1 MNSKQIIKVI
11 GHQNFVKSYGVDN
24 VEISGV
30 AIDSRSINEGSL
42 FVAIK
47 GSKVD
52 GHHFVEKAIDLGARC
67 VIVEQSPT
75 KIREGVGYIQV
86 LNSAQAVGHIAHELS
101 GNPTKNLIVIG
112 VTGTNGKTTIATLL
126 YQLFTALGFKCGLV
140 STVENKIG
148 SKTVQSTHTT
158 PDSIGLAK
166 LFQQMDAEACTHVF
180 MEVSSH
186 ALDQDR
192 ASGVHFDGAIF
203 SNITHDHLDYHIT
216 FLNYIKA
223 KKKFF
228 DELESTAFALVNVDD
243 KNGKIMMESTRAK
256 KKSYSLRSL
265 ADYRGRIINSDST
278 GLHMMID
285 QVEVYMRMVGEFNAY
300 NLLAVYGAAIE
311 MGHDKQQV
319 LTQLS
324 ALTGAEGRMDLVRG
338 KGVTGFIDYAHTPD
352 ALENV
357 LLTLRKTIIGNAK
370 VIVVAG
376 CGGDRDAA
384 KRPEMGKIASEL
396 ADVAIFTS
404 DNPRSED
411 PNKII
416 DQMMEGVKEELKSK
430 VVSIVDRL
438 QAIKTSVLLS
448 KEGDI
453 ILIAGKGHEKYQEI
467 NGEKLPFEDKKE
479 LEALLSAQS

>member
-1 MNSKQIIKVI
+1 MNSKDIEQII
-11 GHQNFVKSYGVDN
+11 GSQNFVKSYGMDC
-24 VEISGV
+24 VEIREV
-30 AIDSRSINEGSL
+30 AIDSRNVSEGTL
-42 FVAIK
+42 FAAIK

-52 GHHFVEKAIDLGARC
+52 GHNYIDKAIGQGARC
-67 VIVEQSPT
+67 IVVEQAPSQL
-75 KIREGVGYIQV
+75 REGVTYIQV
-86 LNSAQAVGHIAHELS
+86 LNSAKAAGLIAHELS
-101 GNPTKNLIVIG
+101 NNPTKELIVVG

-126 YQLFTALGFKCGLV
+126 YQLFTAMGFKCGLV
-140 STVENKIG
+140 STVENIIG
-148 SKTVQSTHTT
+148 SMVVPSTHTT
-158 PDSIGLAK
+158 PDCIGLAK
-166 LFQQMDAEACTHVF
+166 LFEQMRDEACTHVF

-186 ALDQDR
+186 ALDQER
-192 ASGVHFDGAIF
+192 VSGIHFDGAIF

-228 DELESTAFALVNVDD
+228 DDLESTAFALVNVDD
-243 KNGKIMMESTRAK
+243 KNGKIMLESTRAM

-285 QVEVYMRMVGEFNAY
+285 QIEVYMRLVGEFNAY
-300 NLLAVYGAAIE
+300 NLLAVYGAALE
-311 MGHDKQQV
+311 MGHSKEKV
-319 LTQLS
+319 LTELS

-338 KGVTGFIDYAHTPD
+338 RGVTGFVDYAHTPD

-357 LLTLRKTIIGNAK
+357 LLTLRKTIIGNAR
-370 VIVVAG
+370 VIVVVG
-376 CGGDRDAA
+376 CGGDRDLA
-384 KRPEMGKIASEL
+384 KRAEMGRIASDL
-396 ADVAIFTS
+396 ADVALFTS

-416 DQMMEGVKEELKSK
+416 DQMMEGVKLEMKSK

-479 LEALLSAQS
+479 LEALLSIQS

>member
-1 MNSKQIIKVI
+1 MNSKDIIQAI
-11 GHQNFVKSYGVDN
+11 GSQNFVKSYGVDH
-24 VEISGV
+24 VDILGV
-30 AIDSRSINEGSL
+30 AIDSRRIGEGTL
-42 FVAIK
+42 FAAIK

-52 GHHFVEKAIDLGARC
+52 GHNYIDKALDLGAKC
-67 VIVEQSPT
+67 VVMEQVPT
-75 KIREGVGYIQV
+75 LIRKGISYIQV
-86 LNSAQAVGHIAHELS
+86 LNSAKAVGIVAHELS
-101 GNPTKNLIVIG
+101 GNPTKEFKVIG

-126 YQLFTALGFKCGLV
+126 YQLFTAMGFKCGLV
-140 STVENKIG
+140 STVENIIG
-148 SKTVQSTHTT
+148 NRVVLATHTT
-158 PDSIGLAK
+158 PDTVGLAD
-166 LFQQMDAEACTHVF
+166 LFSQMRDEACTHVF

-192 ASGVHFDGAIF
+192 VSGIHFDGAIF

-228 DELESTAFALVNVDD
+228 DDLEKTAFALVNADD
-243 KNGKIMMESTRAK
+243 KNGKIMLESTQAN

-265 ADYRGRIINSDST
+265 ADYRARIINSDST

-311 MGHDKQQV
+311 MGFEKERV

-338 KGVTGFIDYAHTPD
+338 RGVTAFVDYAHTPD

-357 LLTLRKTIIGNAK
+357 LRTLKKTISGNAR

-404 DNPRSED
+404 DNPRMED

-416 DQMMEGVKEELKSK
+416 EQMMDGVKLEMKSK

-438 QAIKTSVLLS
+438 QAIKTAVLLS

-453 ILIAGKGHEKYQEI
+453 ILVAGKGHEKYQDI
-467 NGEKLPFEDKKE
+467 YGEKLPFEDKKE
-479 LEALLSAQS
+479 LEALLSDLS